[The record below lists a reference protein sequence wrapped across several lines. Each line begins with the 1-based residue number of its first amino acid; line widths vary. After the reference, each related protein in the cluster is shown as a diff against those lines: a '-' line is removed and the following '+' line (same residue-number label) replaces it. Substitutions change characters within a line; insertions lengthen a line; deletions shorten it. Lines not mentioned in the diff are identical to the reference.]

1 MKGQGVGRH
10 LMERLFE
17 WGRANGVGE
26 VAGHVLAD
34 NRPMLAFVR
43 SLGFTLKRSAEEEE
57 IMEARLAL

>member
-1 MKGQGVGRH
+1 MGRH

-17 WGRANGVGE
+17 WGRSVGVQE

-43 SLGFTLKRSAEEEE
+43 GLGFTLKRSAEEEE
-57 IMEARLAL
+57 VMEARLSL